1 MYSFDTE
8 QQAIVEAVDELSPEL
23 ADHAFTR
30 EEEFPCENLTLLS
43 EHGLLGLNIAE
54 EYGGGGLTEH
64 EAVLAVE
71 AVGEVCPDTAELLMN
86 CSLVA
91 PRAIEMFGSET
102 AKDRYLPPVM
112 DGEEFISIAMSEP
125 DAGSDLRSMSTAVQ
139 PEDGRL
145 VMNGEK
151 IWVGRLKEASAAVV
165 WTKFPEGLGTVV
177 LDLDAPGVDVVR
189 HYTNMA
195 GTTQTHF
202 SVDGVEIP
210 PENVLARGEEAFSKQ
225 IKSLNW
231 ERVGAAAFLNGVA
244 TNALRKAV
252 AFAEEREQFGQQI
265 GEFQG
270 IQWKIADSLT
280 RLESSR
286 ALTARAAENALT
298 GVHRYPDPLVANM
311 AKLEAADVANE
322 VVDKSLQIHGARGYM
337 QEHPLEY
344 LYRLVRGY
352 RIAGGTD
359 EIQRNTIASL
369 VQDRGLPS
377 LLSARDN

>member
-1 MYSFDTE
+1 MYAFDTE
-8 QQAIVEAVDELSPEL
+8 RQAIVEVVNELSPEL
-23 ADHAFTR
+23 ADRAFTW
-30 EEEFPCENLTLLS
+30 EEEFPWENLALLS

-91 PRAIEMFGSET
+91 PRAIEMFGSE
-102 AKDRYLPPVM
+102 AVKDAYLPPVM
-112 DGEEFISIAMSEP
+112 DGEKFISIAMSEP
-125 DAGSDLRSMSTAVQ
+125 GAGSDLRSMSTAVQ
-139 PEDGRL
+139 AEDSRL
-145 VMNGEK
+145 VMNGKK
-151 IWVGRLKEASAAVV
+151 IWVGRLQEASAAVV

-189 HYTNMA
+189 RYTNMA

-202 SVDGVEIP
+202 SIDGVEIP
-210 PENVLARGEEAFSKQ
+210 PENVLTRGEDAFKKQ

-252 AFAEEREQFGQQI
+252 SFAEEREQFGQHI

-286 ALTARAAENALT
+286 ALTARAAENARN

-322 VVDKSLQIHGARGYM
+322 VVDQSLQIHGARGYM

-369 VQDRGLPS
+369 VQDRGLPN
-377 LLSARDN
+377 LLSAREG